1 MFGELL
7 SHSEEIIFLEAI
19 DQYFE
24 LNSNS
29 DIQFKDS
36 FKEESNENI
45 ESINIYDLLNEENIL
60 SNKKSEENASKNNLM
75 IPRKYILMNEC
86 INININ
92 KKFIDE
98 LKANIYNDYK
108 SQIERIEYSPFF
120 INNS

>member
-36 FKEESNENI
+36 LKDESNENV
-45 ESINIYDLLNEENIL
+45 ENINVYDLLNEENFL
-60 SNKKSEENASKNNLM
+60 LNKKSEEDISKKNLM
-75 IPRKYILMNEC
+75 IPKKYILINEC
-86 INININ
+86 ININ

-98 LKANIYNDYK
+98 LKTNIYNDYK
-108 SQIERIEYSPFF
+108 SQIERME
-120 INNS
+120 